1 MMNVLLLQA
10 DALSI
15 ITRRTRMKKKI
26 LTGVILF
33 VLVLSL
39 VACGKDKK
47 DDKSKKEAKK
57 TTDATTE
64 ATTEATTAAATTEAA
79 AADTT
84 EAAAEEKAADDSNSG
99 SSDDSDFYV
108 VATNFDK
115 QTVESYAAEVKKA
128 YTESNYT
135 ALSQMILY
143 PITMYPDV
151 TCNNAEDFMNY
162 CEGKSI
168 ASADLESMEAETCKD
183 MFANSGG
190 ICLGDGQVWIG
201 EDVNTGRLGIINI
214 SGMAER

>member
-1 MMNVLLLQA
+1 
-10 DALSI
+10 
-15 ITRRTRMKKKI
+15 MKKKI

-39 VACGKDKK
+39 VACGKDKE
-47 DDKSKKEAKK
+47 DNKSKKEAKK
-57 TTDATTE
+57 TTEVTTEASTEATTAASTE
-64 ATTEATTAAATTEAA
+64 ATTEATTAATTEAA

-135 ALSQMILY
+135 ALSQMIRY

-151 TCNNAEDFMNY
+151 TCNNAEEFMQY

-190 ICLGDGQVWIG
+190 ICMGDGQVWLG
-201 EDVNTGRLGIINI
+201 EDVNTGKLAIINI

>member
-1 MMNVLLLQA
+1 
-10 DALSI
+10 
-15 ITRRTRMKKKI
+15 MKKKI

-57 TTDATTE
+57 TTDATTEATTAATTE

-108 VATNFDK
+108 AATNFDK

>member
-1 MMNVLLLQA
+1 
-10 DALSI
+10 
-15 ITRRTRMKKKI
+15 MKKRM
-26 LTGVILF
+26 LTCVIVCL
-33 VLVLSL
+33 LTLSL

-57 TTDATTE
+57 TTEATTEATTAATTE

-79 AADTT
+79 ATDTT
-84 EAAAEEKAADDSNSG
+84 EAAGAETKPAEDSSSS
-99 SSDDSDFYV
+99 SSDDSDFYF
-108 VATNFDK
+108 VATNCDK
-115 QTVESYAAEVKKA
+115 QTVESYAAEVKKE

-201 EDVNTGRLGIINI
+201 EDVNTGKLGIINI

>member
-1 MMNVLLLQA
+1 M
-10 DALSI
+10 
-15 ITRRTRMKKKI
+15 RKKI
-26 LTGVILF
+26 LTGVIVCL
-33 VLVLSL
+33 LALSL

-57 TTDATTE
+57 TTE
-64 ATTEATTAAATTEAA
+64 ATTEATTAATTEATTEAA

-201 EDVNTGRLGIINI
+201 EDVNTGKLGIINI